1 MDEDEMED
9 VPLEEGMPVENA
21 DGEKLGELGAL
32 LVEEDEDEAEFLILK
47 AKGVDR
53 LVPFAAVLG
62 VGDGSLVLDVPAAN
76 VDRFPALRADVEPTE
91 AEMDSAYEV
100 FDSGASE
107 ASDEDSDDDSP

>member
-1 MDEDEMED
+1 MDDEEEMED

-32 LVEEDEDEAEFLILK
+32 LVEEDEDEAEFLVLR
-47 AKGVDR
+47 AAGADR

-62 VGDGSLVLDVPAAN
+62 VGDGSLVLDVPADN
-76 VDRFPALRADVEPTE
+76 VAKFPRLAPDAEPTE
-91 AEMDSAYEV
+91 AQMDAAYEV

-107 ASDEDSDDDSP
+107 APDEDEDAD